1 MDISHKAFP
10 WLNMSDRQMVILATQ
25 YCSGMYSM
33 LPSHPEYAARMEA
46 SRQWRVRARRI
57 IRLRNFA
64 AKSQRY
70 TAHVSRL

>member
-10 WLNMSDRQMVILATQ
+10 WLNMSDRQMVVRATQ

-33 LPSHPEYAARMEA
+33 LPSHPEYAQRVENARL
-46 SRQWRVRARRI
+46 WRVNHLRAK
-57 IRLRNFA
+57 RLRNFA

-70 TAHVSRL
+70 EAHVSRL